1 MAQLHN
7 PYDPRDPRGQGNPYA
22 PRGGDANP
30 YAPRDSRSY
39 HDRPR
44 SGGRPADARRN
55 PYAEEGARQRASRE
69 RSRLRDPYTRG
80 SDVRVDSYAQG
91 QRPSA
96 ANPRR
101 SHERYDDARPSR
113 PQYPR
118 RHVADPRREQGHQP
132 ARPAAL
138 GSNAAKSA
146 AYSRYGAG
154 TRYAGAPKGSSRS
167 RLGSGKAPS
176 GFRLPSLDVGGGTR
190 NQALGG
196 ASGLGRARNAVIGI
210 VAAALVVIVAIVLWS
225 NRKVDITVDGK
236 DLSIKVDSTIDQVIS
251 EAGVST
257 TPGNLISVSG
267 NKLADGQGYPFVAK
281 LGGNELDGT
290 ATANYRAAAGDELSF
305 ENGRDRTEDYDV
317 QVVDEQPK
325 LEMGGEK
332 WGNISYVSQ
341 WPKAGKY
348 EMRTGKQS
356 GETARGDQIEDTQNA
371 IVSIHQIKPDDD
383 SKKLVALTFDD
394 GPAEKYTEAYL
405 DILNQYG
412 IHATFFNLGQS
423 IEEFPDLSKKVVEQ
437 GSEIMSHTYQHQQL
451 SKLDASALQ
460 KEFSTAFAAIK
471 DKVGVDTTGFRPP
484 YGDFTE
490 KAWLNSGGLAS
501 VSVLWNQDSLDWKIP
516 GVDTIVANATKNVT
530 SGSIILMHD
539 GGGNRDQ
546 DVQALPKIIEKLQ
559 ADGYQ
564 FVTVSELMQ
573 SDSSIPSDVASGIA
587 TMPEGSTWPTEIA
600 TSGGTDGSSSG
611 SGSSSSSGSSGK

>member
-1 MAQLHN
+1 MPQRHN
-7 PYDPRDPRGQGNPYA
+7 PYGSRDSRDSGKPYVSRGARGQDNPYA
-22 PRGGDANP
+22 PRE
-30 YAPRDSRSY
+30 SRSY
-39 HDRPR
+39 HARPR
-44 SGGRPADARRN
+44 ANTHRVAEHHGAAPHVGPNVPAQRDRN
-55 PYAEEGARQRASRE
+55 RDRSRDYRDRDHVSVTQSPYAADSRH
-69 RSRLRDPYTRG
+69 DH
-80 SDVRVDSYAQG
+80 A
-91 QRPSA
+91 
-96 ANPRR
+96 
-101 SHERYDDARPSR
+101 
-113 PQYPR
+113 PQPR
-118 RHVADPRREQGHQP
+118 RHIPDPRREQAQQP
-132 ARPAAL
+132 GRPAAL

-154 TRYAGAPKGSSRS
+154 TRYATAQRDRS
-167 RLGSGKAPS
+167 RGRLGTGKAQT
-176 GFRLPSLDVGGGTR
+176 GLRLPSLDVGGGSR
-190 NQALGG
+190 SQALGG
-196 ASGLGRARNAVIGI
+196 GSNLGGARNAIIGI

-225 NRKVDITVDGK
+225 NRKVAITVDGK
-236 DLSIKVDSTIDQVIS
+236 DLQVKVGSTIDQVVS

-257 TPGNLISVSG
+257 NPGNLISVSG
-267 NKLADGQGYPFVAK
+267 NKLADGQGYPFVVK
-281 LGGNELDGT
+281 LAGNELDGD
-290 ATANYRAAAGDELSF
+290 ATASYHAADGDELTF
-305 ENGRDRTEDYDV
+305 EDGRDRTEDYDV

-325 LEMGGEK
+325 LEMNGEK
-332 WGNISYVSQ
+332 WGNLSYVSQ

-412 IHATFFNLGQS
+412 IHATFFNLGS
-423 IEEFPDLSKKVVEQ
+423 EIENYPDLSKKVVEQ
-437 GSEIMSHTYQHQQL
+437 GSEVMSHTYQHQQL

-460 KEFSTAFAAIK
+460 NEFSTAFAAIK

-501 VSVLWNQDSLDWKIP
+501 VSVLWNQDSLDWKRP
-516 GVDTIVANATKNVT
+516 GVDAIVANATKSVT

-539 GGGNRDQ
+539 GGGPRDQ
-546 DVQALPKIIEKLQ
+546 DVQALPQIIEKLQ

-573 SDSSIPSDVASGIA
+573 SDSSIPADIAAGTA
-587 TMPEGSTWPTEIA
+587 TMPDGSTWPTEIA
-600 TSGGTDGSSSG
+600 TSGDSSG
-611 SGSSSSSGSSGK
+611 SGSSSSGSSSTASTTSSASTSSSSSNQ